1 MSEFDTMKCA
11 KCGAKKQFSPATG
24 EYLCLCTYEAV
35 EEVEPE
41 RVEVLED
48 PYVELRRQMQEEKK
62 IGEFVRGINANVKDI
77 YVTKAIIAINI
88 AVFIFMAI
96 RGVNVMTPK
105 TADIVNWG
113 GNLSSYTMFGEAWR
127 LVSCMFLHIGI
138 IHIFFNMMVLWSLG
152 NLIEKFFG
160 HVNFILL
167 YFISGIIGSLASV
180 VWNPFVVSA
189 GASGAVFGVFGA
201 MCGFLVVK
209 RRDLPRTFYEE
220 MKKNAFLFLGL
231 NLAFGFSVP
240 NIDMAAH
247 LGGLVGGL
255 VAALILSQNFMQR
268 KGMRSLIPT
277 MVFTLA
283 SGAVVWFSFKEIKK
297 EFKVSFNQVYEV
309 FSKKEQEFNKILT
322 DNDKKLKK
330 GEMSSAEYIS
340 TLEQKIL
347 PEWRSL
353 EAELDKSHPF
363 GMTNSRSERVLKY
376 MKLREQRWQ
385 LLVELMKTGDV
396 TIEKQIKDVDKKL
409 EKLLEN

>member
-1 MSEFDTMKCA
+1 MSEFETMKCA

-24 EYLCLCTYEAV
+24 EYLCLCTYEPV

-41 RVEVLED
+41 RVEVFED

-62 IGEFVRGINANVKDI
+62 IGEFVRGINENVKDI

-88 AVFIFMAI
+88 AVFIFMAVK
-96 RGVNVMTPK
+96 GVNVMSPK
-105 TADIVNWG
+105 TEDIEIWG
-113 GNLSSYTMFGEAWR
+113 GNLSGYTMFGESWR
-127 LVSCMFLHIGI
+127 LVSCMFIHIGI

-160 HVNFILL
+160 HVNFLLL
-167 YFISGIIGSLASV
+167 YFFSGLVGSLVSV

-201 MCGFLVVK
+201 MCGFLIVK

-255 VAALILSQNFMQR
+255 VAALVLSQNFMQR
-268 KGMRSLIPT
+268 KGIKSLVPT
-277 MVFTLA
+277 VIYTLA
-283 SGAVVWFSFKEIKK
+283 SAAVIWFSFKEIKK
-297 EFKVSFNQVYEV
+297 EFKVSFTQITESLKQTEVELQVLLTKNDERLN
-309 FSKKEQEFNKILT
+309 KKEISEK
-322 DNDKKLKK
+322 
-330 GEMSSAEYIS
+330 EYIEV
-340 TLEQKIL
+340 LEQDVL
-347 PEWRSL
+347 PKWLSIASEIEKARPYQMSD
-353 EAELDKSHPF
+353 EL
-363 GMTNSRSERVLKY
+363 SERMLK
-376 MKLREQRWQ
+376 
-385 LLVELMKTGDV
+385 
-396 TIEKQIKDVDKKL
+396 
-409 EKLLEN
+409 

>member
-1 MSEFDTMKCA
+1 MSEFETMKCA
-11 KCGAKKQFSPATG
+11 KCGATKQFSPATG
-24 EYLCLCTYEAV
+24 EYLCLCTYEPV

-88 AVFIFMAI
+88 AVFVFMAI
-96 RGVNVMTPK
+96 KGVSVINPETK
-105 TADIVNWG
+105 DIEVWG
-113 GNLSSYTMFGEAWR
+113 GNLSGYTMFGESWR

-160 HVNFILL
+160 HVNFLLL
-167 YFISGIIGSLASV
+167 YFFSGLVGSLASV

-201 MCGFLVVK
+201 MCGFLIVK
-209 RRDLPRTFYEE
+209 RRDLPRTFYDE

-255 VAALILSQNFMQR
+255 IAALILSQNVMQR
-268 KGMRSLIPT
+268 KGMKSLVPT
-277 MVFTLA
+277 LIYTLA
-283 SGAVVWFSFKEIKK
+283 SAAVIWFSFKEIKK
-297 EFKVSFNQVYEV
+297 GFEVSFTNIDE
-309 FSKKEQEFNKILT
+309 S
-322 DNDKKLKK
+322 
-330 GEMSSAEYIS
+330 
-340 TLEQKIL
+340 LEQKHIEFKALFVENNVKLRKEEISVKEFIDSLEQKVL
-347 PEWRSL
+347 PELQFIKAKVLSAR
-353 EAELDKSHPF
+353 PF
-363 GMTNSRSERVLKY
+363 GMTDRQSDRLVKYLSLK
-376 MKLREQRWQ
+376 E
-385 LLVELMKTGDV
+385 
-396 TIEKQIKDVDKKL
+396 
-409 EKLLEN
+409 